1 MSVREFKYKE
11 AKDTMIKVKEEAGKV
26 EKYLSKCDSI
36 IEENVG
42 VENRWSGQR
51 ASEFKSKWKKAS
63 ADFNNFVN
71 LINEYANKIDESYK
85 VHKQFDET
93 TN

>member
-11 AKDTMIKVKEEAGKV
+11 AKDTMIKVKEEAEKV

-51 ASEFKSKWKKAS
+51 ASEFKAKWKKAS
-63 ADFNNFVN
+63 ADFSNFVN
-71 LINEYANKIDESYK
+71 LINKYANKIDESYR
-85 VHKQFDET
+85 VHKHFDET
-93 TN
+93 KN